1 LNYNFEWDPE
11 KARVNLSKHKVSF
24 QRAATVFLDPFAIS
38 LFDEKHS
45 RDEDRWITMGKDN
58 NEVIL
63 VVAHTF
69 EKGESKSFTIR
80 IISARKATKRERHQY
95 EQ

>member
-1 LNYNFEWDPE
+1 LNYNFEWDSG
-11 KARVNLSKHKVSF
+11 KAKGNLRKHKVSF

-38 LFDEKHS
+38 LFDEEHS
-45 RDEDRWITMGKDN
+45 RDEERWITMGKDN

-69 EKGESKSFTIR
+69 EKVESKACTIR

-95 EQ
+95 E